1 MPKNFT
7 VAGTVSVPLEDGQT
21 PALGNLAQSIT
32 YTKKATFDL
41 VYADPIVDD
50 EITFG
55 SLAVAGAKGLL
66 IKCTA
71 GACTV
76 KINSS
81 GTDGNIPLPFNTGGY
96 ILYMNPAAGLPT
108 GCHITV
114 AASAS
119 LEISAVG

>member
-1 MPKNFT
+1 MAKTFT

-21 PALGNLAQSIT
+21 PAVSSLTQAIT

-41 VYADPIVDD
+41 VYADPVIDD

-55 SLAVAGAKGLL
+55 SLVTAGAKGLL

-71 GACTV
+71 GSCTI
-76 KINSS
+76 KIDIP
-81 GTDGNIPLPFNTGGY
+81 GTPGNVALPFNTGG
-96 ILYMNPAAGLPT
+96 LLLFANPAAGLPS

-114 AASAS
+114 GASAA

>member
-1 MPKNFT
+1 MSKTFA

-21 PALGNLAQSIT
+21 PATGSLTQSVT

-41 VYADPIVDD
+41 VYTDPVVDD

-55 SLAVAGAKGLL
+55 TLATAGAKGLL
-66 IKCTA
+66 VKCIA
-71 GACTV
+71 GACTI
-76 KINSS
+76 KIDSD
-81 GTDGNIPLPFNTGGY
+81 GTDGNLPLPLNTGGY
-96 ILYMNPAAGLPT
+96 FLYLNPAAGLPS

-114 AASAS
+114 VASAS

>member
-1 MPKNFT
+1 MPKTFA

-21 PALGNLAQSIT
+21 PAISSLTQSIT
-32 YTKKATFDL
+32 YTKKAGFDL
-41 VYADPIVDD
+41 VYADPVADD

-71 GACTV
+71 GACTI
-76 KINSS
+76 KIDAP
-81 GTDGNIPLPFNTGGY
+81 GIDGNVPLPFNAGG
-96 ILYMNPAAGLPT
+96 LLLFSNPAAGLPT

-114 AASAS
+114 GAAAS